1 MESVREIIDVFGG
14 MARLRQEAMRVEAAG
29 FMPLHI
35 ERIGVGPRG
44 GVLVSV
50 AHYYVQNGDLM
61 ADPDLTVEVVDGE
74 WSPVAY
80 RQDGLG
86 VYQEA
91 VYLDGDRV
99 TVRPGLVNDLK
110 QFMQAWDRNLRD
122 QGFVDA
128 ARKIARG

>member
-14 MARLRQEAMRVEAAG
+14 MARLRQEVMRVEAAG